1 MPLHGFSQLLN
12 ISNIAYFVAL
22 SFTQFSNVQMLG
34 DFFVDLALL
43 SCEFKICSQNY
54 VEPKAER
61 RAKAIFFKQVYDLGR
76 DVQQLRIAADFSH
89 FRFPETSLA
98 QQILMSILPKAEIQ
112 PVAFQTH
119 QCPSN

>member
-12 ISNIAYFVAL
+12 ISNIAYFVTL
-22 SFTQFSNVQMLG
+22 SFTQFSECAGVRQ
-34 DFFVDLALL
+34 LL
-43 SCEFKICSQNY
+43 CEFSTAFMWEKICSQDY

-98 QQILMSILPKAEIQ
+98 QQILMSILPKTEIQ
-112 PVAFQTH
+112 PVAFQIH